1 MNTITIKA
9 DNPNILSRLLKRIS
23 DMNGITII
31 NDDEEEI
38 PNVETRQAIEDC
50 RKGVGMERID
60 ADTKESFMAAIEAL

>member
-23 DMNGITII
+23 DMEGITII
-31 NDDEEEI
+31 NDDEEDM
-38 PNVETRQAIEDC
+38 PNAETRQAIEEC
-50 RKGVGMERID
+50 RKGIGMECID